1 MDRLGEATEGEPRP
15 CRGSSGRDAIIPAG
29 TRPSDRPVM
38 KQLVQDVRSGKTS
51 VVEVPI
57 PRPSAGTVL
66 VRTAASAVSTGTERS
81 LVEFAGM
88 SLAGKARS
96 RPDLVRQ
103 TIDKARR
110 DGLLSTLEAVQHR
123 LDQPMPLGYSS
134 SGTVVEV
141 GPGVDNL
148 RAGDRVVCAG
158 GGYAVHGEYAMIPK
172 NLVAPLPAGVDF
184 ESGAFATLGAVALH
198 GFRLAEPQVGE
209 RVAVIGLGLLGL
221 LAAQVARAA
230 GCGVLGIDID
240 AARVARAASLGL
252 EAVPR
257 EGAEA
262 AAGSIS
268 GGRGFDIVL
277 ICAHASKNDPV
288 ELAGAIARD
297 RGRLVS
303 IGVVGLELPRKTY
316 FEKELRFVVSR
327 SYGPGRYDPS
337 YEENGHDYPLGYVR
351 WTEGRNLAAFV
362 ELVAQGRVDVRS
374 LITHRVPIERGAD
387 AYLLITAAH
396 PEPFLGVVLTYPE
409 TPTPLERRAVATAPQ
424 APAPSAVVR
433 LGVLGA
439 GSFATGVLFPALAR
453 LKGIERVG
461 LVSANG
467 YKSAHVARRYGFRTA
482 GTDEA
487 ELLHDNQINTI
498 AVLTRHHLHAQQTAA
513 ALRAGKHVFC
523 EKPLALSRADLQD
536 VHQALQGS
544 GRLLTVGFNRRFA
557 PMSARLRRFLAQARE
572 PLMIHYRVNAGLLPA
587 GHWHYDPQQGG
598 GRILSEVCHF
608 IDYLTFLTGA
618 LPMRVLTRALPGGE
632 RYREEN
638 VLVTVE
644 LADGSIGEIAYL
656 ANGDRA
662 MSKERI
668 EVFGGGR
675 CAILDD
681 FRRLDLLADG
691 RRSTMRSRLRQD
703 KGHSAAWQ
711 AFIAAIQSG
720 GPAPIPYDD
729 LFTVSLATLAAQE
742 SLRLGE
748 AVRIQPDLTPE

>member
-1 MDRLGEATEGEPRP
+1 
-15 CRGSSGRDAIIPAG
+15 
-29 TRPSDRPVM
+29 M
-38 KQLVQDVRSGKTS
+38 KQLVQDIRTGTTS

-57 PRPSAGTVL
+57 PRPGPGTVL

-88 SLAGKARS
+88 SLVGKARS

-103 TIDKARR
+103 TIEKARR
-110 DGLLSTLEAVQHR
+110 EGILSTLEAVQNR

-141 GPGVDNL
+141 GTGVDTF

-158 GGYAVHGEYAMIPK
+158 GGYAIHGEYAVVPR
-172 NLVAPLPAGVDF
+172 NLAALLPPGVDF

-209 RVAVIGLGLLGL
+209 RVAVVGLGLLGL
-221 LAAQVARAA
+221 LAAQVARGA
-230 GCGVLGIDID
+230 GCRVLGIDID
-240 AARVARAASLGL
+240 AERVALAAGMGFETSM
-252 EAVPR
+252 R
-257 EGAEA
+257 DDAEA
-262 AAGSIS
+262 TANSIS
-268 GGRGFDIVL
+268 GGRGFDVVL
-277 ICAHASKNDPV
+277 ICAHAAASDPV

-297 RGRLVS
+297 RGRVVS

-337 YEENGHDYPLGYVR
+337 YEENGHDYPVGYVR

-362 ELVAQGRVDVRS
+362 ELVALGRVDVRS
-374 LITHRVPIERGAD
+374 LITHRIPIERGAD
-387 AYLLITAAH
+387 AYSLITAAH
-396 PEPFLGVVLTYPE
+396 PEPLLGVVITYPE
-409 TPTPLERRAVATAPQ
+409 ASLLPIERRAVPTTLHG
-424 APAPSAVVR
+424 PAPSAVVR
-433 LGVLGA
+433 LGALGA
-439 GSFATGVLFPALAR
+439 GSFATGVLFPTLTKV
-453 LKGIERVG
+453 KGIELVG
-461 LVSANG
+461 LVSASG
-467 YKSAHVARRYGFRTA
+467 HKSAHVARRFGFHVA

-487 ELLHDNQINTI
+487 DLLHDNQINTI

-523 EKPLALSRADLQD
+523 EKPLALSREDLLD
-536 VHQALQGS
+536 VLQALRGS

-557 PMSARLRRFLAQARE
+557 PMSARLRRFLAPVRE

-587 GHWHYDPQQGG
+587 GHWHYDPLQGG

-608 IDYLTFLTGA
+608 IDYLNFLTGA
-618 LPMRVLTRALPGGE
+618 LPIRVLTRALPGGE

-638 VLVTVE
+638 VVITVE
-644 LADGSIGEIAYL
+644 LADGSIGVIAYL

-662 MSKERI
+662 MGKERI

-675 CAILDD
+675 SAILDD
-681 FRRLDLLADG
+681 FRRLELHSAG
-691 RRSTMRSRLRQD
+691 HRSTHRARLRPD
-703 KGHSAAWQ
+703 KGHRAAWE
-711 AFIAAIQSG
+711 AFAAAIQFG

-729 LFTVSLATLAAQE
+729 LFTVSLSTLAAQE

-748 AVRIQPDLTPE
+748 AIRIEPLLTHG